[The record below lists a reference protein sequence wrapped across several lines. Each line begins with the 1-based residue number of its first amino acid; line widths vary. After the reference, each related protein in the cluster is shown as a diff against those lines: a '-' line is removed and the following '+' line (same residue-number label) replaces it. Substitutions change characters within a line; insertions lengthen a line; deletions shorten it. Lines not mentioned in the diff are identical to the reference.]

1 MATLD
6 EYVRWGDED
15 IASLTARFL
24 HSFMMNSPLLKTYE
38 VDNFILKNG
47 KVLCSWYVLLAIV
60 VYQPYTTIS
69 IWQLYEVRHPSL
81 SNVRASLLLR
91 VLVVDVVPFRELLT
105 ETFSTLSTW
114 ESRSV

>member
-1 MATLD
+1 MVCFTRHRCLSTL
-6 EYVRWGDED
+6 
-15 IASLTARFL
+15 
-24 HSFMMNSPLLKTYE
+24 HH
-38 VDNFILKNG
+38 
-47 KVLCSWYVLLAIV
+47 
-60 VYQPYTTIS
+60 IS
-69 IWQLYEVRHPSL
+69 IWQLDEVRHPGL